1 MIIEEIK
8 KANLQAMRDKNAN
21 LRAIYGVVINKHL
34 QATINAR
41 TAGKEV
47 DDAEMIRILQK
58 TIKELTEEAENYA
71 KVGNSVKVNE
81 INEQKEV
88 LEKFL
93 PQMMGEEEIKKIILS
108 LEDRSIPFVMKYF
121 KQNYDG
127 KCEMRTVQN
136 VLRSL

>member
-41 TAGKEV
+41 AAGKEV

-71 KVGNSVKVNE
+71 KVGNTAQVNE

-93 PQMMGEEEIKKIILS
+93 PQMMSEEEIKKVILS

>member
-1 MIIEEIK
+1 MIIDEIK

-41 TAGKEV
+41 TSGKEV
-47 DDAEMIRILQK
+47 DDAEMTRILQK
-58 TIKELTEEAENYA
+58 TIKELGEEAENYA
-71 KVGNSVKVNE
+71 KVGNTAHVDE
-81 INEQKEV
+81 INQQKAV
-88 LEKFL
+88 LERFL
-93 PQMMGEEEIKKIILS
+93 PKMMSEEEIKEVILS
-108 LEDRSIPFVMKYF
+108 LEDRSVPFVMRYF

-127 KCEMRTVQN
+127 KCDMRTVQG